1 MSGYTQTLG
10 ALPLPARSAVA
21 VNRSAAVLLPSF
33 GVVVF
38 AVTLLEVLFLS
49 QGAQALFRDS
59 DTGWHI
65 RTGESMLQDLRLP
78 RTDTFSYTRNGQEW
92 FAWEWL
98 PDVAFGAVHQLAGL
112 PGVAAL
118 AAIVIASTAWGV
130 ARLALSLG
138 ANLFLTAGAVIVLLG
153 TTSIHWLARPHVF
166 SWLFAL
172 IFVAVAELERRG
184 RSRALY
190 LLPVL
195 ACLWANTHGSFFL
208 GPLILLTYSAGEW
221 IKRQSGV
228 RLSSAALMS
237 LAATFINPY
246 GWHLHDHVLTYLQN
260 DYLMDRISEFRSF
273 SFHAP
278 GAYYVEVFLFGAIAG
293 ILALLRQRSYG
304 AALLGVLLLHMSLYS
319 ARHFPTAAV
328 LLLAPVAA
336 ALTREARAWPRLVP
350 LLNYSDRLCAMDRR
364 IYGIVPVIIVLI
376 ASVGGLTVLARD
388 GAVDFNPEMFPV
400 RAARFL
406 EQSARK
412 ARVFSKDQWGGYLI
426 YRFAGNT
433 KVFIDGRS
441 DFYGQQFLE
450 TYAEVA
456 DVKPGWQRVLQQYDV
471 GIVLIPKD
479 HALVSVL
486 ELSPEWRRVYSDSVA
501 SIFEK
506 VA

>member
-1 MSGYTQTLG
+1 MSGYTQTLR
-10 ALPLPARSAVA
+10 ALPLPVRSAVA

-65 RTGESMLQDLRLP
+65 RNGESMLQEFRLP
-78 RTDTFSYTRNGQEW
+78 RVDTFSYTRNGQEW

-98 PDVAFGAVHQLAGL
+98 PDVAFGAVHRLAGL
-112 PGVAAL
+112 AGVAAL
-118 AAIVIASTAWGV
+118 AAIVIASMAWGV

-138 ANLFLTAGAVIVLLG
+138 ANLFLTAGAIIVLLG

-172 IFVAVAELERRG
+172 IFVAVAEQERRC

-190 LLPVL
+190 LLPAL

-208 GPLILLTYSAGEW
+208 GPVILLTYSAGEW
-221 IKRQSGV
+221 IKGQSGL
-228 RLSSAALMS
+228 RLSSVALLS
-237 LAATFINPY
+237 LVATFVNPY

-278 GAYYVEVFLFGAIAG
+278 GAYYVEVFLFGAIVG
-293 ILALLRQRSYG
+293 VLALLRQRSYG
-304 AALLGVLLLHMSLYS
+304 AALLGVLVLHMSLYS

-336 ALTREARAWPRLVP
+336 ALTREARAHPRLVP

-364 IYGIVPVIIVLI
+364 IYGIVPVIVVLL
-376 ASVGGLTVLARD
+376 ASAGGLAVLARD

-400 RAARFL
+400 RAAKFL
-406 EQSARK
+406 EQSALK

-471 GIVLIPKD
+471 GVVLIPKD

-486 ELSPEWRRVYSDSVA
+486 QLSPEWKRVYSDSVA
-501 SIFEK
+501 SIFER
-506 VA
+506 VG